1 MYSCHTFLPGPG
13 KCLVFRFISIILYYL
28 KKDSQETIPET
39 ESLAGGS
46 QDLFLNPPA
55 SVRNDRTDEII
66 RKLDKL
72 TGDVALLRRE
82 VAELRGKSPASA
94 KAFNINTASCKR
106 RFNLYLRSRFSC
118 RPWLEVKSDDFKNE
132 VHTCLAMDDMRT
144 NPAAFQGMVSHSLH
158 KFTELRNQFRRKILA
173 DKQSIPCKGLGEL
186 CYDIFHSYSKAD
198 ECTLSQDRMH
208 ATILLRHF
216 LHKKRYFNDGT
227 SASFWAEFRS
237 FWEEIEKDGRPQ
249 KWERLEEI
257 DKRRTERARENSGNT
272 EE

>member
-1 MYSCHTFLPGPG
+1 M
-13 KCLVFRFISIILYYL
+13 
-28 KKDSQETIPET
+28 
-39 ESLAGGS
+39 
-46 QDLFLNPPA
+46 N
-55 SVRNDRTDEII
+55 
-66 RKLDKL
+66 
-72 TGDVALLRRE
+72 
-82 VAELRGKSPASA
+82 
-94 KAFNINTASCKR
+94 
-106 RFNLYLRSRFSC
+106 
-118 RPWLEVKSDDFKNE
+118 
-132 VHTCLAMDDMRT
+132 DMRT
-144 NPAAFQGMVSHSLH
+144 NPAAFQEMVSHSLH

-198 ECTLSQDRMH
+198 ECCLSQDRMH

-257 DKRRTERARENSGNT
+257 DKRRTERARGKNILFLI
-272 EE
+272 

>member
-1 MYSCHTFLPGPG
+1 
-13 KCLVFRFISIILYYL
+13 
-28 KKDSQETIPET
+28 
-39 ESLAGGS
+39 
-46 QDLFLNPPA
+46 
-55 SVRNDRTDEII
+55 
-66 RKLDKL
+66 
-72 TGDVALLRRE
+72 
-82 VAELRGKSPASA
+82 
-94 KAFNINTASCKR
+94 
-106 RFNLYLRSRFSC
+106 
-118 RPWLEVKSDDFKNE
+118 
-132 VHTCLAMDDMRT
+132 MDDMRT

-198 ECTLSQDRMH
+198 ECTLSQERMH

-237 FWEEIEKDGRPQ
+237 FGEEIEKDGRPQ